1 MIKVIEFED
10 GYKIINNYNEY
21 SPEEAIK
28 AHEKILSDL
37 YKLFSEKNTVL
48 TQE

>member
-1 MIKVIEFED
+1 MAVVVEYED
-10 GYKIINNYNEY
+10 GCKIINRYNDY

-37 YKLFSEKNTVL
+37 YKLFSKRDTK
-48 TQE
+48 QE